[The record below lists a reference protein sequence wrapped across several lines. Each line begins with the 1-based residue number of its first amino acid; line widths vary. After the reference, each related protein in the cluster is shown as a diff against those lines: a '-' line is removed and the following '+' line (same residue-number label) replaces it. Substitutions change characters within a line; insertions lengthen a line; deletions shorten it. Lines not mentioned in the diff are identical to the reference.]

1 MDTVDEI
8 YERLEPIFRELFD
21 DDDLIVT
28 PQHTAKD
35 VEGWDSMMNVQLM
48 LSIER
53 AFKVHFSASQI
64 ASLGSI
70 GELAALIQRMLDQ
83 AAPGS

>member
-1 MDTVDEI
+1 MVDDI
-8 YERLEPIFRELFD
+8 YVRLETIFRDVFD

-28 PQHTAKD
+28 PQLTASD
-35 VEGWDSMMNVQLM
+35 VDGWDSMMNVQLM

-64 ASLGSI
+64 ASLSNV
-70 GELAALIQRMLDQ
+70 GELAALIQRVT
-83 AAPGS
+83 